1 MMHNAFTQAN
11 SEAVLQSFCRLALR
25 LYKENQSRDVFL
37 GISQT
42 ELANRFGVH
51 RTTLNRAIRKLKDL
65 GVITACTRDG
75 FVIGDV
81 DRLSFFATQADGG
94 TKPGAFSAE

>member
-1 MMHNAFTQAN
+1 MFS
-11 SEAVLQSFCRLALR
+11 SEFVTR
-25 LYKENQSRDVFL
+25 EGDVFL
-37 GISQT
+37 GIQT

-81 DRLSFFATQADGG
+81 DRLSFFAAQADGG